1 MNQPSILSKDGFFLR
16 VDSSLPSCLGIDQE
30 ELVGLHIR
38 EAFPPEI
45 ALEIAYLFQ
54 EHSVL
59 KKPFLA
65 WMMIGG
71 RWIMLLCKPVDEKND
86 DSIQFTF
93 VHATSWASWNERICD
108 VCVHTIR
115 HLDLGPLGSLTRRE
129 LEVFALIGRG
139 FTTEQIAS
147 HLHRSK
153 RTVQG
158 HRVSLGR
165 KLGVKTRGELT
176 RLAAE
181 AGLNDLTF
189 EDLPILTSVPVAR
202 PGDISARPGHISRP
216 TRPECN

>member
-1 MNQPSILSKDGFFLR
+1 
-16 VDSSLPSCLGIDQE
+16 
-30 ELVGLHIR
+30 
-38 EAFPPEI
+38 
-45 ALEIAYLFQ
+45 
-54 EHSVL
+54 
-59 KKPFLA
+59 
-65 WMMIGG
+65 MMIGG
-71 RWIMLLCKPVDEKND
+71 RWIMLLCKPLDTKKDEAV
-86 DSIQFTF
+86 QFIFT
-93 VHATSWASWNERICD
+93 HATCWASWNENICD
-108 VCVHTIR
+108 VCVHTIG

-165 KLGVKTRGELT
+165 KLGVKTRGEIT
-176 RLAAE
+176 RLAVE

-189 EDLPILTSVPVAR
+189 DDLPILTSHPMAR
-202 PGDISARPGHISRP
+202 PGDFFTRSGHTCRL